1 MLERVQILEVI
12 VLTLYVLHYSEEEPV
27 FIELF
32 EILLSCFDKYIH
44 IGVEVELVQL

>member
-12 VLTLYVLHYSEEEPV
+12 VLTLYVLHNTKEEPV

-32 EILLSCFDKYIH
+32 EILMSCFDKQIH
-44 IGVEVELVQL
+44 IGMEVELVQL